1 MYAQVDAEG
10 FYHSLLDSILD
21 FKKDGNVF
29 DKEDIYVTTNSGHR
43 HVHNTTDS
51 WKLVVLW
58 ENGTEQLIPLSIM
71 KNSKPV
77 EVA

>member
-29 DKEDIYVTTNSGHR
+29 DKEDIYVTTKSGHR